1 MEFEKNLNKLEK
13 LVASLESNELSID
26 EAMKRYKEGLMLAE
40 QCEKELA
47 ELKGKITILNNDY
60 SLADG
65 DIDE

>member
-13 LVASLESNELSID
+13 LVTSLENNELSID
-26 EAMKRYKEGLMLAE
+26 EAMKRYREGLELAE
-40 QCEKELA
+40 RCEKELA